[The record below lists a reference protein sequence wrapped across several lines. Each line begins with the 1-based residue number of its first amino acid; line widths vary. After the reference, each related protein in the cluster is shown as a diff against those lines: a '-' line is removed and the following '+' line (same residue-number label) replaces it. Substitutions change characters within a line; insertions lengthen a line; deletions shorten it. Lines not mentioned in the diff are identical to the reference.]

1 VRFGIFYEH
10 QNPRPWAAER
20 SEHALL
26 HDALAQVELAD
37 RLGFDYV
44 WEVEHH
50 FLEEYSHSSAPEVFL
65 AACAARTER
74 IRLGHGIVQ
83 IPPAVNHP
91 ARVAERV
98 ATLDLISDGRVDFGT
113 GESSSGAELGGFL
126 VDRTRKREMWEDA
139 MPAITRMF
147 VEEPFAGWDSEF
159 WSMPPRNVVPK
170 PLQKP
175 HPPLWV
181 ACSRRET
188 IQFAARNGIGAL
200 SFSFVEP
207 EDAGQWVQ
215 EYYELIQSDDC
226 VPVGFAMNPN
236 VAVVLPMMLHEDE
249 ATAIDRGID
258 GAHFFGYSLAHFYGM
273 GTHQPGR
280 TVVWD
285 EFLANRDERGFARS
299 IVTPDAAP
307 LAVKIM
313 QHGLGS
319 LRGAIGTPEQV
330 LDLCRRYEAV
340 GVDQVIFVLQ
350 AGPNRHEHIC
360 ESLELFAQ
368 RVMPEFVQGREERE
382 RAKAEALAPEI
393 QGALARRDPP
403 REAPAGYVIDEQAD
417 LARAERGQHAGLRQ
431 RAREL
436 SSELGAAAQR
446 GVQSGIARLVR
457 GASDDQL
464 ERRFGSDLAQRAIF
478 TGMARQFDPK
488 FAYGFEGDIAY
499 ELAHHTTP
507 SPAQPAE
514 PAASG
519 VGKPPSRWTVR
530 IRDGAASAVP
540 GVDGS
545 PAITFKLSI
554 PDFARLLAEEV
565 DPQELLFSGR
575 FDVEGDLALA
585 TRVPEMF
592 GAPPQ
597 F

>member
-1 VRFGIFYEH
+1 
-10 QNPRPWAAER
+10 
-20 SEHALL
+20 
-26 HDALAQVELAD
+26 
-37 RLGFDYV
+37 
-44 WEVEHH
+44 
-50 FLEEYSHSSAPEVFL
+50 
-65 AACAARTER
+65 
-74 IRLGHGIVQ
+74 
-83 IPPAVNHP
+83 
-91 ARVAERV
+91 
-98 ATLDLISDGRVDFGT
+98 
-113 GESSSGAELGGFL
+113 
-126 VDRTRKREMWEDA
+126 
-139 MPAITRMF
+139 
-147 VEEPFAGWDSEF
+147 
-159 WSMPPRNVVPK
+159 
-170 PLQKP
+170 
-175 HPPLWV
+175 
-181 ACSRRET
+181 
-188 IQFAARNGIGAL
+188 
-200 SFSFVEP
+200 
-207 EDAGQWVQ
+207 
-215 EYYELIQSDDC
+215 
-226 VPVGFAMNPN
+226 
-236 VAVVLPMMLHEDE
+236 MMLHEDE

-403 REAPAGYVIDEQAD
+403 RVAPAGYVIDEQAD
-417 LARAERGQHAGLRQ
+417 LARAERARQAGLRQ

-436 SSELGAAAQR
+436 GSELGAAAQR

-464 ERRFGSDLAQRAIF
+464 ERRFGSELAQRAIF

-499 ELAHHTTP
+499 ELAHH
-507 SPAQPAE
+507 
-514 PAASG
+514 G
-519 VGKPPSRWTVR
+519 NGKPPSRWTVR
-530 IRDGAASAVP
+530 VRDGAAAAVP
-540 GVDGS
+540 GIDGS

>member
-1 VRFGIFYEH
+1 MRFGIFYEH
-10 QNPRPWAAER
+10 QNPRPWRQER

-26 HDALAQVELAD
+26 KDALAQVELAD

-65 AACAARTER
+65 AAAAARTR
-74 IRLGHGIVQ
+74 DIRLGHGIVQ

-98 ATLDLISDGRVDFGT
+98 ATLDLISDGRVEFGT
-113 GESSSGAELGGFL
+113 GESSSAAELGGFL
-126 VDRTRKREMWEDA
+126 IDRTRKREMWEDA
-139 MPAITRMF
+139 MDAIARMF
-147 VEEPFAGWDSEF
+147 VEEPFAGWQSEF

-170 PLQKP
+170 PFQKP

-188 IQFAARNGIGAL
+188 IQFAARKGIGAL

-207 EDAGQWVQ
+207 EDAGRWVE
-215 EYYELIQSDDC
+215 EYYELIESDEC
-226 VPVGFAMNPN
+226 VPVGFDVNPN

-273 GTHQPGR
+273 GQHRPGR

-285 EFLANRDERGFARS
+285 EFLANRDQRGFARS
-299 IVTPDAAP
+299 LVTPDAAP

-319 LRGAIGTPEQV
+319 LRGAIGNPEQV

-340 GVDQVIFVLQ
+340 GVDHVIFVLQ

-360 ESLELFAQ
+360 ESLELFA
-368 RVMPEFVQGREERE
+368 RLVMPEFADGREQRE
-382 RAKAEALAPEI
+382 RAKAEHLAGAVER
-393 QGALARRDPP
+393 ALARRAPA
-403 REAPAGYVIDEQAD
+403 REAPPTYVIDEPAE
-417 LARAERGQHAGLRQ
+417 LERAARARREGGLR
-431 RAREL
+431 RRL
-436 SSELGAAAQR
+436 GELGEEARHSLRRQGQGAM
-446 GVQSGIARLVR
+446 ARLVR

-464 ERRFGSDLAQRAIF
+464 ERRFGGDLAQRAIF
-478 TGMARQFDPK
+478 TSMARQFEPK
-488 FAYGFEGDIAY
+488 LAFGFEGDIAY
-499 ELAHHTTP
+499 ELTHHGNGKAP
-507 SPAQPAE
+507 SL
-514 PAASG
+514 
-519 VGKPPSRWTVR
+519 WTVR
-530 IRDGAASAVP
+530 VRHGAATVVG
-540 GVDGS
+540 GVEGS
-545 PAITFKLSI
+545 PAVTFKLSV
-554 PDFARLLAEEV
+554 PDFARLIAEDV

-575 FDVEGDLALA
+575 FDVEGDLTLA